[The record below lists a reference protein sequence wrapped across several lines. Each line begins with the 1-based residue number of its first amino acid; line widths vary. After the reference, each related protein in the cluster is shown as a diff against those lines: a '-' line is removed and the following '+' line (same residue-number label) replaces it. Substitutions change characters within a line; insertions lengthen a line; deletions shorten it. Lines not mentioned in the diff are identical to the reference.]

1 MAIARYLVDKSV
13 FARQTK
19 PRVAERIFPLADRG
33 LLAICGMVEAEL
45 LFSVRNL
52 REGDRVIEW
61 FANFERLPITDTVY
75 SRVTEV
81 QRELIRESL
90 HRSVKVPD
98 LIIAATAE
106 RHGVAVLHYDH
117 DFDRIAKVT
126 GQPVEWVVPPGEA
139 D

>member
-1 MAIARYLVDKSV
+1 MAIARFMVDKSV
-13 FARQTK
+13 FAGQAK
-19 PRVAERIFPLADRG
+19 PPVAERLVPLAERG
-33 LLAICGMVEAEL
+33 LLAVCGMVEAEM

-52 REGDRVIEW
+52 SEGDRLIDRL
-61 FANFERLPITDTVY
+61 ANFERLSIPDTVY

-81 QRELIRESL
+81 QRELIRDSL
-90 HRSVKVPD
+90 HRTVKIPD

-106 RHGVAVLHYDH
+106 RHGVTVLHHDH

-126 GQPVEWVVPPGEA
+126 GQPTEWVVPPGEA

>member
-1 MAIARYLVDKSV
+1 MAIARFMVDKSV

-19 PRVAERIFPLADRG
+19 QPVAQRLIPLAERG
-33 LLAICGMVEAEL
+33 LLAICGMVEAEM

-52 REGDRVIEW
+52 REGDQLIDW
-61 FANFERLPITDTVY
+61 LANFERLSIPDTVY

-81 QRELIRESL
+81 QRELIRDSL
-90 HRSVKVPD
+90 HRTVKIPD
-98 LIIAATAE
+98 LVIAATAE
-106 RHGVAVLHYDH
+106 RHGVTMLHYDH

-126 GQPVEWVVPPGEA
+126 GQPTEWVVPPGEA